1 MLKVENLCLSFEGL
15 KAVNDVTLHV
25 EKGSVTALIGPNG
38 AGKTTTFN
46 LIAGFYKP
54 DSGKVILDGEDITG
68 LRSFKICEKG
78 IGRTYQV
85 IKLFGGMSVLDNIL
99 VGMHSRMKHGFWAN
113 VFRTKKSVMEE
124 KAAHQKAM
132 DLLENDDIEIGEE
145 ESNSILAVKKGS
157 DIVLLDF
164 EDIFMIRV
172 EDKQT
177 KVFTED
183 NDYLVKKPLYQIE
196 ENLDSN
202 FVRVSKATIVNL
214 RKIKRVAP
222 SLKGMMFIEL
232 KNGLKDNI
240 SRKYLSDFKDA
251 LDL

>member
-1 MLKVENLCLSFEGL
+1 MKVDLFISRDIEEPYAEIHSDSL
-15 KAVNDVTLHV
+15 T
-25 EKGSVTALIGPNG
+25 PN
-38 AGKTTTFN
+38 
-46 LIAGFYKP
+46 I
-54 DSGKVILDGEDITG
+54 
-68 LRSFKICEKG
+68 
-78 IGRTYQV
+78 
-85 IKLFGGMSVLDNIL
+85 
-99 VGMHSRMKHGFWAN
+99 
-113 VFRTKKSVMEE
+113 
-124 KAAHQKAM
+124 QKAM
-132 DLLENDDIEIGEE
+132 DLLETDGIISGDD
-145 ESNSILAVKKGS
+145 ESNSILAAKKGQ

-183 NDYLVKKPLYQIE
+183 QDYLVKKPLYQIE

-240 SRKYLSDFKDA
+240 SRKYLADFKKA